1 MSSIDNH
8 PFNQDMFLFF
18 DKNKD
23 GLVDFNEFI
32 VGLDI
37 IERGSFDEK
46 CLYCFEMYD
55 IYGTGI
61 LDIVTLRYLLKKSY
75 SEVIIKLEAI
85 VKEVEAAQ
93 DDKNARGITW
103 LHFEQMI
110 LPRLSQVLPTSLDRM
125 EFHKQLMN

>member
-1 MSSIDNH
+1 MNYAEEKRGLSVERFDQLMASMSSIDNH
-8 PFNQDMFLFF
+8 PFNRDMFLFF

-61 LDIVTLRYLLKKSY
+61 LDIVTLR
-75 SEVIIKLEAI
+75 
-85 VKEVEAAQ
+85 
-93 DDKNARGITW
+93 
-103 LHFEQMI
+103 
-110 LPRLSQVLPTSLDRM
+110 
-125 EFHKQLMN
+125 